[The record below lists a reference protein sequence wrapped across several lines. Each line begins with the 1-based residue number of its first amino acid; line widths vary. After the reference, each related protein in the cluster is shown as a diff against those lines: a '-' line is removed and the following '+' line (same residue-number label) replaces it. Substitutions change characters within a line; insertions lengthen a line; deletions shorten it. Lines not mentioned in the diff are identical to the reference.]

1 MAFLLVSVCC
11 DTAWVKAG
19 NLFTTEMN
27 QKKNKTNKTKHTHTK
42 KGGGGGGGRWQDNT
56 DVGDCLIYTTQLW
69 VIEFIS
75 TLSDLSEQEF
85 CLTRSLLCPPFL
97 PLS

>member
-27 QKKNKTNKTKHTHTK
+27 QKKKKKNKTNKNKQT
-42 KGGGGGGGRWQDNT
+42 KGGGGGGALAG
-56 DVGDCLIYTTQLW
+56 
-69 VIEFIS
+69 
-75 TLSDLSEQEF
+75 
-85 CLTRSLLCPPFL
+85 
-97 PLS
+97 